1 MNSRN
6 IRVGESEVC
15 LEGRVKECLR
25 KRQNCKYNFHYL
37 LLLQWSRWAKVSLQL
52 LLGGVLPLWHLI
64 NLLFNMLTTQGTTA
78 LSLALPSLTHPS
90 ATLTAPRI
98 NRWHWLTIATM
109 ITNWLSGV
117 LLVTF
122 CKSSNG
128 CTSVQDLIKFYQKQ
142 MFNVNLLSV
151 TT

>member
-1 MNSRN
+1 MSQKYALKGGWKS
-6 IRVGESEVC
+6 VYGK
-15 LEGRVKECLR
+15 GRIASTIFITSSCYK
-25 KRQNCKYNFHYL
+25 
-37 LLLQWSRWAKVSLQL
+37 WSRWAKVSLQL

-64 NLLFNMLTTQGTTA
+64 NLLFNMLTTQGTTT

-98 NRWHWLTIATM
+98 NRWHCLTIATM

-117 LLVTF
+117 LFVTF
-122 CKSSNG
+122 CKNSNSW
-128 CTSVQDLIKFYQKQ
+128 TIVQDLIKFYQKQ

-151 TT
+151 IT